1 VEKKGVEMLWE
12 AISSDDDIAMDTD
25 EDGALVLLIHTQL
38 LLFYLKIDVG
48 F

>member
-1 VEKKGVEMLWE
+1 MLWE

-25 EDGALVLLIHTQL
+25 EDGALVLLIHIQL
-38 LLFYLKIDVG
+38 LLLMYLKIDVG